1 MNHRLKTLAFKILE
15 RLPRKVGDSLYHQFQ
30 NVVAKPVALEYASQ
44 LDTINRFIQVA
55 KDQGLTFER
64 KRIIEI
70 GSGWLPVLPY
80 EFLFNHR
87 AQEVLTFDIS
97 AHYQAR
103 NIKAFNRFFSSRHKI
118 LLGDVLP
125 ASVRYFPHTN
135 VLDNRSLRS
144 LDVLVTRNVLEH
156 VRPTDL
162 LAIHQQAF
170 SYLKKDGFIIHQI
183 SPSDHRAYSDRN
195 LSLWDFLQ
203 YSQSEWDRI
212 QTRFDYHNRWRLPHY
227 LEMFKNC
234 GFTVRYLSY
243 KTARPGQKI
252 PKKIHEDFARLSEED
267 LTAGNIIVVL
277 IKE

>member
-1 MNHRLKTLAFKILE
+1 MNHRLKTFAFKILE

-30 NVVAKPVALEYASQ
+30 NVAAKPVALEYASQ
-44 LDTINRFIQVA
+44 LDTINRFVQVA
-55 KDQGLTFER
+55 KDQGLTFEG

-80 EFLFNHR
+80 EFLFDHR
-87 AQEVLTFDIS
+87 AQEVLTFDIN

-103 NIKAFNRFFSSRHKI
+103 NIKEFNRFYSNRHGI
-118 LLGDVLP
+118 SLDDVLP
-125 ASVRYFPHTN
+125 VSVHYFPHSN
-135 VLDNRSLRS
+135 VLDCKDLRN

-162 LAIHQQAF
+162 QAIHQQAF

-195 LSLWDFLQ
+195 LSLWDFLK
-203 YSQSEWDRI
+203 YSQSDWNRI

-252 PKKIHEDFARLSEED
+252 PKKIHEDFAGFSKEE

-277 IKE
+277 TK